1 MGARPFRGDRG
12 TPVSSTV
19 TADTVDSPRRAHVC
33 SDEPERLRALHAYS
47 VLDTPIEA
55 AFDDITLIASHVCGT
70 PIAIINLIDGARQ
83 WFKSE
88 RGFGVRETPLENSIC
103 AHAIL
108 ESSYLEI
115 PDTLA
120 DQRFVNNPL
129 MTGDRGLRFYA
140 GALLKTPDGHAI
152 GTVCV
157 LDYEPRRLDDSQ
169 RDVLFALARQTMA
182 QLELRRAVV
191 DAERAQ
197 QTHRRVLSAAGDNF
211 SAPLSVIEVA
221 LFHVSDAV
229 KHDVELTAQVQ
240 AARES
245 SRQLMATVRRLSEAL
260 RLEND
265 GPTAEAFDLR
275 EFTASV
281 ADRWLPVADR
291 AGRPFLTEV
300 VDGTLTSDPK
310 RLRTILDNLIGNA
323 FKYAVS
329 GPILLRAWQES
340 SGTIFEVQDSGKGIP
355 ADQQARIFHAFH
367 QVHATRDGLGIG
379 LSIVQRNAELIGAN
393 VSVES
398 ESGKGAR
405 FRVLVPL
412 EG

>member
-1 MGARPFRGDRG
+1 M
-12 TPVSSTV
+12 SSTV
-19 TADTVDSPRRAHVC
+19 TVDRVDGPTRAPVC

-108 ESSYLEI
+108 EANYLEI

-120 DQRFVNNPL
+120 DKRFATNPL
-129 MTGDRGLRFYA
+129 MTGERGLRFYA
-140 GALLKTPDGHAI
+140 GALLKMPDGHAI

-182 QLELRRAVV
+182 QLELRRAVM

-229 KHDVELTAQVQ
+229 KDDVELAAQVR

-260 RLEND
+260 RLEKQS
-265 GPTAEAFDLR
+265 PAPESFDLR
-275 EFTASV
+275 EFVASV
-281 ADRWLPVADR
+281 ADRWLPIADR
-291 AGRPFLTEV
+291 AGREFHLEV
-300 VDGTLTSDPK
+300 ADGTLTSDPK

-323 FKYAVS
+323 FKHAAS
-329 GPILLRAWQES
+329 GPIVLRAWQDAT
-340 SGTIFEVQDSGKGIP
+340 GTCFDVEDSGKGIP
-355 ADQQARIFHAFH
+355 ADQQARIFQAFH
-367 QVHATRDGLGIG
+367 QVQATRDGLGIG

-393 VSVES
+393 VSVAS

-405 FRVLVPL
+405 FRVLVPVAA
-412 EG
+412 